1 MANTA
6 PIGRDQFFYLNLG
19 SYSAPTWT
27 LVKRC
32 GDVEIG
38 LEKASSEVDT
48 RESGNTK
55 TVVGNRKV
63 SLSFDYFL
71 RQGATSDT
79 IFDKFETSYYEDSMI
94 DVALMTAAIATP
106 GSKGIRGPFVVT
118 NFTRGEPINE
128 NVRHSIELQECFS
141 YESDT
146 ITNAGKYTV
155 SGGT

>member
-1 MANTA
+1 MTNTA

-19 SYSAPTWT
+19 TYVSPTWT

-48 RESGNTK
+48 REAPNTK

-71 RQGATSDT
+71 RQGSTVDL
-79 IFDKFETSYYEDSMI
+79 IFAEFEDSYYEDSMI
-94 DVALMTAAIATP
+94 DVALMSGPIATV
-106 GSKGIRGPFVVT
+106 GIKGIRGPFVVT

-141 YESDT
+141 YESDV
-146 ITNAGKYTV
+146 ITNAGKYVVPTP
-155 SGGT
+155 